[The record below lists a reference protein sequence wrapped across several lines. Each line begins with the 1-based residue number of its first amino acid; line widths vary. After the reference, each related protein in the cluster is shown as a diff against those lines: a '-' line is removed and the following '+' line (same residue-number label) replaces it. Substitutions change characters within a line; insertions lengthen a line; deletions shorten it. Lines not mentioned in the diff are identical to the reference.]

1 MAKLEKSPDFGVLQD
16 FVDSLFADAEEQ
28 TRLDIV
34 VQAESLDLNPD
45 LLEIVSLLPPGTYD
59 RIKLCDQFNSS
70 LSSHGWGYYYGAV
83 HEGRLFFWCEG
94 ACEGSGNSTH
104 L

>member
-45 LLEIVSLLPPGTYD
+45 LLEIVRCFRQERMIATNCAIS
-59 RIKLCDQFNSS
+59 
-70 LSSHGWGYYYGAV
+70 
-83 HEGRLFFWCEG
+83 
-94 ACEGSGNSTH
+94 STH
-104 L
+104 RFLRTDGDITTEPFIKSGFSFGARGV

>member
-70 LSSHGWGYYYGAV
+70 LSFARMGILLRSRSLRAAFLLGVRGGV
-83 HEGRLFFWCEG
+83 
-94 ACEGSGNSTH
+94 EGSG
-104 L
+104 

>member
-28 TRLDIV
+28 TRLDIM

-83 HEGRLFFWCEG
+83 H
-94 ACEGSGNSTH
+94 
-104 L
+104 